1 MTSEC
6 TQSNCVFW
14 TGKIAKVDYLTV
26 GTTWLFNNSLSFPY
40 TGMNICSKHITQ
52 IKLFTQICCLEN
64 ILNTVVNTTRQQSCS
79 VTEYTILHGDNFK
92 SFFTICSSTNL
103 AMPDTLKNRKCY
115 MLLFSNN
122 RYLVLPTQVLEIL
135 KVVEV
140 STPCIS
146 TFLQN
151 HSRLGKLDFKL
162 LEICF

>member
-1 MTSEC
+1 
-6 TQSNCVFW
+6 
-14 TGKIAKVDYLTV
+14 
-26 GTTWLFNNSLSFPY
+26 
-40 TGMNICSKHITQ
+40 MNICSKHITQ
-52 IKLFTQICCLEN
+52 IKLFNQICCLEN

-79 VTEYTILHGDNFK
+79 VTEYTTLHGGNFQ